1 MDLTPPHPRGVRSG
15 CLWHGVGGPCLKV
28 QADPD
33 NTITPKYSE
42 YDAFCQ
48 MGAMFWQRRGATRV
62 CVCWTLLF
70 SKNNWPQSLVVTAE
84 SACLWLW
91 HWPTCWRRR
100 CQSEIGGMLH
110 HAAVRGRM
118 PNRVPDL
125 SCQKAPHWNSV
136 QRHIVR
142 TMGKLETL
150 KNKCFL
156 FIKKIGDHSQLFAI
170 VCGFRKSPEVRDYLM
185 IIRDYPWHEFVETW
199 KKWNRKP
206 RQKKTSQ
213 LLEEQWFLALLEHCP
228 CCWNFAT
235 QNSRKMCSSTFVF
248 RPFLMP
254 EPLLDLLKKAYKK
267 DQKRLKPTEILIF
280 WPWALAFKNRTW
292 LQNCHTSID
301 PPWQACCFCGVE
313 TRIGGGDPSC
323 GAKCTKMRTNACK
336 CRFF

>member
-1 MDLTPPHPRGVRSG
+1 MSHLNGCWSRPGWIWPTLGGGKSRSAWAGKHHTKYFWTWILPPPHPRGVRSG

-136 QRHIVR
+136 QRHIVW

-156 FIKKIGDHSQLFAI
+156 
-170 VCGFRKSPEVRDYLM
+170 
-185 IIRDYPWHEFVETW
+185 
-199 KKWNRKP
+199 
-206 RQKKTSQ
+206 
-213 LLEEQWFLALLEHCP
+213 
-228 CCWNFAT
+228 
-235 QNSRKMCSSTFVF
+235 
-248 RPFLMP
+248 
-254 EPLLDLLKKAYKK
+254 
-267 DQKRLKPTEILIF
+267 
-280 WPWALAFKNRTW
+280 
-292 LQNCHTSID
+292 
-301 PPWQACCFCGVE
+301 
-313 TRIGGGDPSC
+313 
-323 GAKCTKMRTNACK
+323 
-336 CRFF
+336 